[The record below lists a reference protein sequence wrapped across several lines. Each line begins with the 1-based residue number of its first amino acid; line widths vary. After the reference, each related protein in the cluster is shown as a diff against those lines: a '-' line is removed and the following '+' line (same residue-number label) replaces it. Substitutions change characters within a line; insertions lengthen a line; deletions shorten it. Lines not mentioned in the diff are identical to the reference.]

1 MNYARAFFVKLASFF
16 NRRQLLILDCLFLF
30 IGSELTLLYIY
41 IYIYSLFFIFC
52 QLTLTHLDFKVD
64 Q

>member
-1 MNYARAFFVKLASFF
+1 MKLASFF

-41 IYIYSLFFIFC
+41 IYIFAFFIFC
-52 QLTLTHLDFKVD
+52 PLTLTHLDFKVD